1 MKNDAHTN
9 LGRLACGADHYGVH
23 RISHKCPTKAG
34 WLLWAPIF
42 CFFLNANSLS
52 DAGGSPLKRII
63 AGAWV
68 CTFKYRPDLSPLLQV
83 NESYILGL
91 SYMTSLLCRGILL

>member
-1 MKNDAHTN
+1 VPDQ
-9 LGRLACGADHYGVH
+9 
-23 RISHKCPTKAG
+23 G
-34 WLLWAPIF
+34 WLAAMGAHLL
-42 CFFLNANSLS
+42 FFLNANSLS

-83 NESYILGL
+83 NESHILGL